1 MTYFERSVPPVGV
14 MREIPMTDVVSL
26 SSEVSSTSG
35 EFEAIVNLNDGFLGT
50 GYSSSVEISF
60 IAMALIFV
68 YVAISTVRYF
78 LPETMFLNTVAEAL
92 GLRDS

>member
-1 MTYFERSVPPVGV
+1 MY
-14 MREIPMTDVVSL
+14 DAVSL
-26 SSEVSSTSG
+26 SSEGSSTSDG
-35 EFEAIVNLNDGFLGT
+35 FAALANLNDGFLGT

-60 IAMALIFV
+60 IAMALIFG

-78 LPETMFLNTVAEAL
+78 LPETRFFNTITESL